1 LVERVSNV
9 LGHYGD
15 GTARAAIR
23 EVAAWLYEVGNRGSA
38 AELLME
44 LDR

>member
-1 LVERVSNV
+1 VNV

-23 EVAAWLYEVGNRGSA
+23 EVAAWIRS
-38 AELLME
+38 ELNGRSVA
-44 LDR
+44 DRLEQEADR